1 MKKFII
7 ILFGSALLLLGN
19 SCVVHTRPA
28 YSQTVVIKKAPKH
41 HKVVVIKGKRYYTW
55 DGKRYRKTRRGYVF
69 VKA

>member
-1 MKKFII
+1 MKKLVLIM
-7 ILFGSALLLLGN
+7 FGCALLLLGN
-19 SCVVHTRPA
+19 SCVVHTRPVA
-28 YSQTVVIKKAPKH
+28 TNTVIIKKAPRH